1 MTDSQQK
8 CTLHTTD
15 ATTNPDFT
23 TTCSSEGKIH
33 ARALCKNHYRKGRY
47 VLRKNPPMNWDS
59 LIDMCCSEENGF
71 NHGRLAH
78 VLHRTVEGRAVILDA
93 FPSEV
98 VVYPIEEQLCVPPLD
113 LVEEV
118 VILEASPHADKVA
131 ESIARLQNPNREEAQ
146 ADFEAVI
153 SEHLSNKAL
162 EA

>member
-1 MTDSQQK
+1 
-8 CTLHTTD
+8 
-15 ATTNPDFT
+15 
-23 TTCSSEGKIH
+23 
-33 ARALCKNHYRKGRY
+33 
-47 VLRKNPPMNWDS
+47 MNWDS
-59 LIDMCCSEENGF
+59 MIDACCSEENGF

-78 VLHRTVEGRAVILDA
+78 VLHRTVEGRAVIVDA
-93 FPSEV
+93 FPNEV
-98 VVYPIEEQLCVPPLD
+98 AVEEEFCEPPLD

-118 VILEASPHADKVA
+118 VQYRQILEASPHADKVA